1 MVTRVL
7 RDCFD
12 LNFSMYCI
20 LYITLCYKNYV
31 TNMENR
37 EEIQLRPCSHG
48 YDIVQFHF
56 GSFQKVVR
64 RGVAFTRVRKKI
76 KRSVP
81 KHSRNWAVWKSEPE
95 SGTIRYR
102 TVPFSC
108 EQKRYDIVP
117 LSGPVLYLWVTPN
130 WFL

>member
-12 LNFSMYCI
+12 LNFSIYCI

-48 YDIVQFHF
+48 Y
-56 GSFQKVVR
+56 
-64 RGVAFTRVRKKI
+64 
-76 KRSVP
+76 
-81 KHSRNWAVWKSEPE
+81 N
-95 SGTIRYR
+95 
-102 TVPFSC
+102 
-108 EQKRYDIVP
+108 IVP
-117 LSGPVLYLWVTPN
+117 LIDLINVNV
-130 WFL
+130 